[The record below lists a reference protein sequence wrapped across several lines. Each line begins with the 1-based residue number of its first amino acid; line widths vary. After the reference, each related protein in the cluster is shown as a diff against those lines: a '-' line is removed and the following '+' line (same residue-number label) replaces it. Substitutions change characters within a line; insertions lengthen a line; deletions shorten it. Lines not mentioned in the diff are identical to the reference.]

1 MAQHWKIL
9 LGLALGA
16 CLGVFANLVLD
27 PETTKIFSY
36 FADGIGQVFLR
47 LIFMVVVPLVFCAL
61 TLGVWGIGDVRK
73 LGRLGL
79 QTVFMTFLLSGAAVL
94 IGLTLANTLRP
105 GTRLSDEIKSNL
117 KQTYAN
123 DASPNAENAKRA
135 KSLKETLL
143 DIIPKNPLQEAVGAL
158 DGSSPGSGML
168 GVMFFSLCL
177 GAALTAIGTK
187 AQPVIA
193 VLEGFNE
200 AIMVFIQFAMR
211 LAPYGVAGLIFG
223 LTATLGFEVVFV
235 LGWYVVTVM
244 LGLTLQLLIV
254 YSLVVYFL
262 AKRSPVEFFRSIVEV
277 MLTAF
282 ATSSSNVTLP
292 TSLRIVKDRLK
303 LDKKVGRFVLTVGST
318 ANQNGT
324 ALYEGLTVLF
334 IAQVFGI
341 DLTISQQFAVVL
353 MATLAGLGTA
363 GVPGGSLPLL
373 ILVLQSVQIP
383 VEGIGF
389 VLGVDRLLD
398 MSRTV
403 VNVTGD
409 ITIATCIDSWSHVSS
424 DVADTP

>member
-1 MAQHWKIL
+1 
-9 LGLALGA
+9 
-16 CLGVFANLVLD
+16 
-27 PETTKIFSY
+27 
-36 FADGIGQVFLR
+36 
-47 LIFMVVVPLVFCAL
+47 
-61 TLGVWGIGDVRK
+61 
-73 LGRLGL
+73 
-79 QTVFMTFLLSGAAVL
+79 
-94 IGLTLANTLRP
+94 
-105 GTRLSDEIKSNL
+105 
-117 KQTYAN
+117 
-123 DASPNAENAKRA
+123 
-135 KSLKETLL
+135 
-143 DIIPKNPLQEAVGAL
+143 
-158 DGSSPGSGML
+158 
-168 GVMFFSLCL
+168 
-177 GAALTAIGTK
+177 
-187 AQPVIA
+187 
-193 VLEGFNE
+193 
-200 AIMVFIQFAMR
+200 MR

-244 LGLTLQLLIV
+244 LGLSLQLLIV
-254 YSLVVYFL
+254 YSLVVFFL

-282 ATSSSNVTLP
+282 ATSSSNATLP

-389 VLGVDRLLD
+389 ILGVDRLLD

-409 ITIATCIDSWSHVSS
+409 ITIATCIDSWSHVNS
-424 DVADTP
+424 DVADNP